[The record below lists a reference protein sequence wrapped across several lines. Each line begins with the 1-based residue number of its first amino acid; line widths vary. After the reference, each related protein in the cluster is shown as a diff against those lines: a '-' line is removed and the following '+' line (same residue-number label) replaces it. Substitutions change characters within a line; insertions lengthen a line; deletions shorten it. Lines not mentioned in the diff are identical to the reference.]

1 MTTDGEYWRRVID
14 SRIEGRLRQ
23 SGAISIEGP
32 KGCGKTFTAKQ
43 FCNSMVQFSDPRNPG
58 PTLLAQQSP
67 GAVLE
72 GDPPR
77 LLDEWQAVPQIWD
90 SVRFEVD
97 ERKKLGQFI
106 LTGSSVPPRKDR
118 FHSGAGRISSI
129 QMFPMSLYESTESD
143 GSISVRGLFEHDAK
157 VSGKSDMELE
167 DIAICCARGG
177 WPMAVITGVGD
188 ASFASDYNRSVID
201 GDISL
206 ADGKKRDRRLV
217 GKLVRALARNIS
229 TMTATTTIHDDVKAN
244 TVEGI
249 ERGYSRKTIDDYLS
263 ALDSIFY
270 TVDVPACGET
280 VRSTTPLRESSKRQL
295 CDPSLAVAALGM
307 DAKGLMADRRTFG
320 FVFESLCTRDLRV
333 YMSPLDGEVTHYH
346 DRSDLEVDLIL
357 EMPDGRW
364 GAVEVKLSE
373 AGVESGAENLLA
385 LRDKLRKAGE
395 KEAGRTGSADGKR
408 GRPPEFMM
416 VLTATGYAYVRED
429 GVMVVPIGLLGP

>member
-1 MTTDGEYWRRVID
+1 MTSDGEYWRRVID
-14 SRIEGRLRQ
+14 SRIEDRLKQ

-43 FCNSMVQFSDPRNPG
+43 FCNSMVQFSDPRDPG

-97 ERKKLGQFI
+97 ERKKPGQFI
-106 LTGSSVPPRKDR
+106 LTGSVTPTKK
-118 FHSGAGRISSI
+118 
-129 QMFPMSLYESTESD
+129 
-143 GSISVRGLFEHDAK
+143 EHDAK

-167 DIAICCARGG
+167 DIAVCCARGG

-206 ADGKKRDRRLV
+206 ADGKRRDRRLV

-280 VRSTTPLRESSKRQL
+280 VRSTTPLRESPKRQL

-346 DRSDLEVDLIL
+346 DHSDLEVDLIL

-395 KEAGRTGSADGKR
+395 KEAGRIGSADGKR